1 VHSAMKSETQHA
13 RRMQT
18 IAVVGTG
25 FIGSVHAKNAAR
37 HPGAKLLAVYDANL
51 ESAERIAGATGT
63 QAVADVAEI
72 FENPA
77 IESVV
82 IATPT
87 NTHVEYLQRAAQARK
102 AIYCEKPI
110 GLDYQEA
117 EQAVSAVR
125 AAGVPAMLGFNRR
138 FDPNHAALREEVRR
152 GDVGNLEI
160 IQMTTRGPSLAPLSY
175 LATSGGQL
183 RDQTVHFFDL
193 LRWISADE
201 PEEVYAVGAALVDP
215 KVAGVGDVDTSLVTI
230 RLSRGTLCQIDSSR
244 RTAYGY
250 DERIEVFGS
259 KGMIESRRQRARGV
273 SRYFGEKIIE
283 DGLHPGWFERIEQSY
298 YQALDVFF
306 EAIAQGT
313 PPSPSLED
321 GLKAQLLADKAT
333 ESLKTGRPVKFT
345 R

>member
-1 VHSAMKSETQHA
+1 MLK
-13 RRMQT
+13 

-25 FIGSVHAKNAAR
+25 FIGSVHAKNVAR
-37 HPGAKLLAVYDANL
+37 HPGTELAGVYDANP
-51 ESAERIAGATGT
+51 EFAKRAAATAGTK
-63 QAVADVAEI
+63 AVADLAEI
-72 FENPA
+72 FDNPDVQA
-77 IESVV
+77 VV

-87 NTHVEYLQRAAQARK
+87 NTHVEYLRRAAQAGK

-117 EQAVSAVR
+117 EQAVEAVR
-125 AAGVPAMLGFNRR
+125 AAGVPVMLGFNRR
-138 FDPNHAALREEVRR
+138 FDPNHAALREEVRS
-152 GDVGNLEI
+152 GAVGNLEI
-160 IQMTTRGPSLAPLSY
+160 IQMTSRGPNLPPLSY

-193 LRWISADE
+193 LRWISEDE
-201 PEEVYAVGAALVDP
+201 PEEVHAIGAALVDP
-215 KVAGVGDVDTSLVTI
+215 KVREAGDIDTSLVTI

-244 RTAYGY
+244 RTGYGY

-259 KGMIESRRQRARGV
+259 KGLIESRRQRFRGV
-273 SRYFGEKIIE
+273 SRYLGDKIIE
-283 DGLHPGWFERIEQSY
+283 DGLHAGWFERIEQSY
-298 YQALDVFF
+298 YQALDAFLSAVT
-306 EAIAQGT
+306 QGT

-333 ESLKTGRPVKFT
+333 ESLKSGQPVKFA